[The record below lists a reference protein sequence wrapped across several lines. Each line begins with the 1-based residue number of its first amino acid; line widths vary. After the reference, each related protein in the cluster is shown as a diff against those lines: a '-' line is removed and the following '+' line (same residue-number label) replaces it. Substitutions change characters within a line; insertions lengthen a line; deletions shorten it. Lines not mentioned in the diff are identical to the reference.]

1 MVSTARKGEDEV
13 QKYFEKRGHTVSRVS
28 NRRGKHW
35 DLEAVNNGG
44 EILKIEVKTTKKKK
58 FALVDLSDSQV
69 ISSNDKTR
77 IISLKADEL
86 WVVNDIKARKLTKPK
101 LYRITRE
108 RFERL
113 VSQFPEKITPK
124 LMWKIDDK
132 TAEKYAEEIE
142 PKEFE

>member
-1 MVSTARKGEDEV
+1 MVSTARKGENEV
-13 QKYFEKRGHTVSRVS
+13 QKYFEKRGYTVSRVS

-35 DLEAVNNGG
+35 DLEAVNDVG

-69 ISSNDKTR
+69 VSSKDKTR

-86 WVVNDIKARKLTKPK
+86 WIVIDIKARKPKKPK

-113 VSQFPEKITPK
+113 VSQFSEKISPK
-124 LMWKIDDK
+124 LMWKIDDR
-132 TAEKYAEEIE
+132 TAEKYAEKIE
-142 PKEFE
+142 SKRI